1 MRNQAGSR
9 VLGSLRVLGVA
20 GVVVALAAATLMT
33 ATAQTPKRPLAIDS
47 LTGRDNYVM
56 YCSSCHGAE
65 ARGDGP
71 LAAALTTRP
80 SDLTVLARRNGGVF
94 PQARVAAFIAGPDR
108 ETVRAHGSEGM
119 PAWGP
124 IFSALDTSDRRARQ
138 RLDNLVRYLESIQS
152 AAANDLGSRLFRTH
166 CATCHGVDGRG
177 AGPMASQLRRTP
189 RDLTQYAARN
199 GGLFP
204 SEKVHRIIDGRD
216 VPSHGIGEMPVW
228 GDVFRK
234 TEDASDAEVKARI
247 DAIVRYLAAMQAR
260 SA

>member
-1 MRNQAGSR
+1 M
-9 VLGSLRVLGVA
+9 
-20 GVVVALAAATLMT
+20 
-33 ATAQTPKRPLAIDS
+33 PHPPEI
-47 LTGRDNYVM
+47 
-56 YCSSCHGAE
+56 
-65 ARGDGP
+65 P
-71 LAAALTTRP
+71 
-80 SDLTVLARRNGGVF
+80 
-94 PQARVAAFIAGPDR
+94 GPDR
-108 ETVRAHGSEGM
+108 ETVRAHGSAGM

-138 RLDNLVRYLESIQS
+138 RLDNLVRYLASIQS
-152 AAANDLGSRLFRTH
+152 AAANDLGGRLFRTH
-166 CATCHGVDGRG
+166 CATCHGLDGRG

-216 VPSHGIGEMPVW
+216 VSSHGIGEMPVW

-234 TEDASDAEVKARI
+234 TDDASEAEVKARI